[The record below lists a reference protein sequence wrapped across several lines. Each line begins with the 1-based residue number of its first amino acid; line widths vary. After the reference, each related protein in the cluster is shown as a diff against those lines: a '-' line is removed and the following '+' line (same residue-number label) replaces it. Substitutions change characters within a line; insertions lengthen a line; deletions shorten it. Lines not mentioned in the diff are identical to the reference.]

1 VNVGMSVLR
10 LARTLRWLR
19 PEQLVGQVAHRVRRA
34 VERPESFAA
43 RPAPPDPG
51 PRAVPRGAFVAPGAQ
66 RLRADALRAGRFEFL
81 NRSEVLGWPPR
92 WDVRELPKLWAY
104 NLHYFEYL
112 FALPYEEARELALDW
127 IARHPLR
134 RAQVGWEPY
143 PLSLRLGVWCR
154 YFLGL
159 HAQRLAADAE
169 LRAALWRSMQLQA
182 DWLASHLETHILGN
196 HLLENGAALA
206 LVGACFQGAQADRWL
221 AQGDAVLAQEL
232 PVQVLPDGGHFERS
246 PMYHARTVWLLD
258 ALAKSGCKPLAS
270 RVGPVLERLR
280 AALPHLCHPDGEIA
294 LLNDSVFGVANPP
307 AELYAPAAAGPFA
320 LADTGYF
327 GARGDDGHY
336 VVCDAAPIGPDY
348 LPGHAHGDLLAFEL
362 SLRGRRVIVD
372 SGVSSY
378 VPGEARAYAR
388 STRAHNTVEIDGQD
402 QCEFWSAFRVAR
414 RGRPHDVR
422 FEACGGGFRLSAW
435 HDGYERLPVRAR
447 HRRHFRWHPQG
458 VLLVR
463 DEVEAR
469 AAVRAVSR
477 LHLHPDCEAVLEGT
491 RQARIAHPGG
501 AFRVAFAGPG
511 ELRLEPSQY
520 APELGL
526 SIPSRALAFSSAAP
540 AVTGFC
546 VADGDA
552 PLAFELET
560 GARVGGTAYAF

>member
-1 VNVGMSVLR
+1 MSLLR
-10 LARTLRWLR
+10 LARTLGWLR
-19 PEQLVGQVAHRVRRA
+19 REQLVGQVVHRVHRA
-34 VERPESFAA
+34 LERPEAFAA

-51 PRAVPRGAFVAPGAQ
+51 ARAVPRGEFVPPGAQ
-66 RLRADALRAGRFEFL
+66 RLRAEAMRAGRFEFL
-81 NRSEVLGWPPR
+81 NRSEALGWPPR
-92 WDVRELPKLWAY
+92 WDGQGLPKLWAY

-112 FALPYEEARELALDW
+112 FALPYEQGRALALDW

-143 PLSLRLGVWCR
+143 PLSLRIGVWCR

-159 HAQRLAADAE
+159 HGERCASDPE
-169 LRAALWRSMQLQA
+169 LRAALWRSLWLQA
-182 DWLASHLETHILGN
+182 EWLTGHLEYHLLGN

-206 LVGACFQGAQADRWL
+206 LVGACFAGADAERWQAS
-221 AQGDAVLAQEL
+221 GDAVLEQQL

-258 ALAKSGCKPLAS
+258 ALAKSGSEPLAA
-270 RVGPVLERLR
+270 RVRPALARLR
-280 AALPHLCHPDGEIA
+280 DALALLCHPDGEIA

-307 AELYAPAAAGPFA
+307 AELCPPAAAGPFA

-327 GARGDDGHY
+327 GARGKEGHF

-372 SGVSSY
+372 SGVASY

-414 RGRPHDVR
+414 RGHPRDVA

-435 HDGYERLPVRAR
+435 HDGYERLPARAR
-447 HRRHFRWHPQG
+447 HRRRYRWHPEG

-469 AAVRAVSR
+469 AAVRGVSR
-477 LHLHPDCEAVLEGT
+477 LHLHPDCQPVLDGP

-511 ELRLEPSQY
+511 ELSLEPSQY

-526 SIPSRALAFSSAAP
+526 SVANHALAYATTAP

-552 PLAFELET
+552 PLEFDPAT
-560 GARVGGTAYAF
+560 GARVAGSAFAF